1 MNTKQRL
8 EDLRNYYAATRQCG
22 HTTAMVRGAQ
32 NVDTVAILA
41 ASQDHART
49 LKQMAPKADCISL
62 YAPTAL
68 RGMRKPLLVDNHTMH
83 VLLSDALQEI
93 ERLEKRV
100 SDLSNVTDERH
111 SAAKENL

>member
-8 EDLRNYYAATRQCG
+8 EDLRNYYATTRQCG
-22 HTTAMVRGAQ
+22 HTTVMVRGAQ

-41 ASQDHART
+41 ASHNHARI
-49 LKQMAPKADCISL
+49 LKQLAPKADCISL
-62 YAPTAL
+62 YATTAL

-83 VLLSDALQEI
+83 VLLSDALEEI

-100 SDLSNVTDERH
+100 SDLAN
-111 SAAKENL
+111 AADQPRARET